1 MKLSIQQAGLMQG
14 LSFRVLIGISSV
26 LLALI
31 FVLLGLM
38 STQQAREEFDRVL
51 ELESSALRTTFEV
64 SLSDMEQ
71 QMLLLATL
79 VSSDRRVQTL
89 FKQGREALFAEG
101 GGAGG
106 SEAAALRE
114 ALYQYVAPAWIDM
127 QQQFGLRQLHFQ
139 FGPGSLSYLRVHTP
153 EKYGD
158 RMDGLRHIIEDVN
171 ADQQARTGFE
181 TGRIYSGVRGVV
193 PVWYEEGDDQAE
205 FIGVLEAGTSFNAQL
220 ERFDRELGAGIA
232 VLLAREHVEQAVWE
246 SFRGLNGSPV
256 KQACGCYL
264 EASSREEINDWMEA
278 LLLPRLVDG
287 ETAWQMLS
295 WQGKHWHLTRFPLR
309 DYRGKQDPERGHVGS
324 VLIWRDKTELHALWQ
339 QGNSRMQISLLLAY
353 LLAQGLLLWLLL
365 VTRRGL
371 QQRIKESTA
380 ALRESEAMLQS
391 AQSVAQMGSWEL
403 DVASGRLSWS
413 QETYR
418 IFELDPD
425 TPADYQLFLSF
436 VHPEDR
442 PAVDAAWQ
450 SALNGEPYN
459 IEHRIVVNGKERW
472 VRERADLV
480 LGGDGELVS
489 GIGTVQDIT
498 EAKKMEFELRRL
510 ATTDTLT
517 GLPNRRYFIER
528 MEQELERFHRYHKPV
543 AVLMLDL
550 DHFKQVNDRYGHAQG
565 DAVLCHFAELVK
577 DTLRKIDLVGRL
589 GGEEFAILLPDTDA
603 EGAEL
608 YAERLRGRVEESP
621 CQGEQGSIP
630 FTVSIGLTLFLEQD
644 KGCDPPLARADGAL
658 YSAKE
663 KGRNRVECHIG

>member
-1 MKLSIQQAGLMQG
+1 MQG
-14 LSFRVLIGISSV
+14 FSFRVLISISSV

-31 FVLLGLM
+31 FILLGLM

-51 ELESSALRTTFEV
+51 EQESSALRTTFEV

-101 GGAGG
+101 GGAGEG
-106 SEAAALRE
+106 ETAARRE
-114 ALYQYVAPAWIDM
+114 ALYQYLAPAWNDM

-193 PVWYEEGDDQAE
+193 PVWHEDGNGQAE
-205 FIGVLEAGTSFNAQL
+205 FIGVLEAGTSFDAQL
-220 ERFDRELGAGIA
+220 ERFDRDLGAGIA

-246 SFRGLNGSPV
+246 SFRALNGSPA
-256 KQACGCYL
+256 KHACGCYL

-287 ETAWQMLS
+287 ETVWQMLS
-295 WQGKHWHLTRFPLR
+295 WQDKHWHLTRFPLR
-309 DYRGKQDPERGHVGS
+309 DYLGTQNPERRHVGS
-324 VLIWRDKTELHALWQ
+324 VLIWRDKTELHAQWQ
-339 QGNSRMQISLLLAY
+339 QGQSRMQLSLLLAY

-371 QQRIKESTA
+371 QQRIKESTT

-418 IFELDPD
+418 IFELDPA

-442 PAVDAAWQ
+442 PAVDATWQ
-450 SALNGEPYN
+450 AALDGEPYD

-480 LGGDGELVS
+480 LSGDGELVS
-489 GIGTVQDIT
+489 GIGTVQDVT

-550 DHFKQVNDRYGHAQG
+550 DHFKLVNDRYGHAQG

-603 EGAEL
+603 EGASL
-608 YAERLRGRVEESP
+608 YAERLRQRVEESP
-621 CQGEQGSIP
+621 CQSEQASIP

-644 KGCDPPLARADGAL
+644 EGCDPPLARADAAL

-663 KGRNRVECHIG
+663 KGRNRVECKIG